1 MSHDAVAP
9 AAVPRRN
16 TSEVERLVEL
26 TAVLAE
32 DLDEGRWA
40 PAALERT
47 LASRLLVACA
57 GDGQFTPV
65 RLRETLW
72 EGSVALA
79 YAGGGRLARLLAQ
92 LCAATAHPAP
102 DAEPALSAG
111 ARLVERVAHGTPA
124 GDRHPGAVR

>member
-9 AAVPRRN
+9 VIALRRH
-16 TSEVERLVEL
+16 TSAVERLDEL
-26 TAVLAE
+26 TAALAE

-57 GDGQFTPV
+57 GDGQFTPA

-72 EGSVALA
+72 EGSVALP

-92 LCAATAHPAP
+92 LCAVTAHPAP
-102 DAEPALSAG
+102 GAEPALSTG
-111 ARLVERVAHGTPA
+111 ARLLERVAQDAPA
-124 GDRHPGAVR
+124 GDRP

>member
-9 AAVPRRN
+9 VTALRRH
-16 TSEVERLVEL
+16 TSAVERLGEL
-26 TAVLAE
+26 TAALAE

-57 GDGQFTPV
+57 GDGQFTPA

-72 EGSVALA
+72 EGSVALP

-92 LCAATAHPAP
+92 LCTVTAQPTP
-102 DAEPALSAG
+102 DAGPALSAG
-111 ARLVERVAHGTPA
+111 ARLLERVAQGAPA
-124 GDRHPGAVR
+124 GDRP